1 MLLLSGWRLS
11 IGTPW
16 NDQKTFIALLKK
28 QNPVRI
34 HRFCRGFFRGLIP
47 FRFCLTQM
55 GFQSSLHVALAA
67 WRWETVVTWAQ
78 GSGVNHAEKS
88 PDSPTR
94 FSTW

>member
-1 MLLLSGWRLS
+1 MYCS
-11 IGTPW
+11 
-16 NDQKTFIALLKK
+16 
-28 QNPVRI
+28 
-34 HRFCRGFFRGLIP
+34 FFALIP

-78 GSGVNHAEKS
+78 GSRVNHAEKS